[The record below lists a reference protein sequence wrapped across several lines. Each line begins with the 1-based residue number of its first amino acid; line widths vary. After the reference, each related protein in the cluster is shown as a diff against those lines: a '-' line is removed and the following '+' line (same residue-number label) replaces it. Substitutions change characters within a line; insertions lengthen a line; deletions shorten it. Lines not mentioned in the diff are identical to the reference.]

1 MQGSFEE
8 TVNEVVNDTLNEV
21 FTEIATKVIFQH
33 LEMNYQLKPENVA
46 ENIDAFKEGLER
58 FLSSGAL
65 AIEGIIVKRLYR
77 RFHMKY
83 KNRDGWTFADY
94 IKDLKQ
100 QVASL

>member
-1 MQGSFEE
+1 MQSSFEE
-8 TVNEVVNDTLNEV
+8 TVNEVVNDTPNEV
-21 FTEIATKVIFQH
+21 FTETAAKVIFQH

-46 ENIDAFKEGLER
+46 ENIDAFKEGLEG

-65 AIEGIIVKRLYR
+65 AIEGIIVNRLYG

-83 KNRDGWTFADY
+83 ESREGWTFGDY